1 MWGDGFRAAPVPV
14 QLVTGQWASL
24 AQGAGLRMGVA

>member
-14 QLVTGQWASL
+14 QLVTGDNMIGFANPR
-24 AQGAGLRMGVA
+24 ARRRT